1 MVLDPSMPAR
11 ECMDKENIR
20 GNLYEHVE
28 QHTILQA
35 RAAELDGQLLSI
47 NKVRRFIEEF
57 NGVGVG
63 VATDI
68 QVEMLAG
75 DA

>member
-1 MVLDPSMPAR
+1 
-11 ECMDKENIR
+11 
-20 GNLYEHVE
+20 VE
-28 QHTILQA
+28 QHTVLQA

-57 NGVGVG
+57 NGVGV
-63 VATDI
+63 ATDI